1 MVPGIILVPGAFFLD
16 QHKQEMKRLTL
27 LALLFVPILVFS
39 QVLKPAEWNNSL
51 SKAEPSQGDEI
62 EILFEATI
70 DSEWYLY
77 SSDFDPDLGPM
88 VTEFSFEENETY
100 ELIGEIVPV
109 DPKAG
114 YDEIFEGEYT
124 YFKGTGLFKQKV
136 KILKDDFVIKG
147 SYSYQVCSDI
157 TGQCIPFDEEFSF
170 GAQKKKVTETNN
182 NGSSEINKGGFL
194 QQRDTKD
201 PYSLL
206 SFMLVAFLAGLA
218 ALLTPCVFPMIPMT
232 VTYFSKK
239 PGKVKNSL
247 FYGLSIIVIYAIV
260 GSIVAPFMGP
270 ETANDLA
277 TGWLPNIIFFTVF
290 VFFALSF
297 FGLFEITLPSGFVN
311 SVDRLGD
318 KGGLIGVFF
327 MALTL
332 VLVSFSCTGP
342 IVGSILVESAGG
354 LVLKPILGMLAF
366 SAAFAIPFT
375 LFALFPGWLSS
386 LPKSGG
392 WLNQVKV
399 VLGFIEL
406 AFAFKFLSVADQAYH
421 WGLLDR
427 EIYLAIWIV
436 IFALLGFYLLGKI
449 KLPGDSDSNRTTVAG
464 LVLSIVT
471 FSFVMYL
478 IPGLLGAPLKAL
490 SGYLPPLSTHDF
502 NLTEIIRE
510 NRGGAD
516 LAESETIC
524 EEPKYADFL
533 HLPHGL
539 EGYFDYEQAK
549 QCARELGKPIF
560 VDFTGH
566 GCVNCREMEQRV
578 WEEEPVLKRLREDY
592 VVLALYVDD
601 KTELPES
608 SWYVS
613 DYDGKTKK
621 TIGKQNADFQINAF
635 NNNAQPFYVLL
646 DANGNLLAEPIGY
659 ELNVNKF
666 VQFLDR
672 GLKNFKK

>member
-1 MVPGIILVPGAFFLD
+1 MY
-16 QHKQEMKRLTL
+16 
-27 LALLFVPILVFS
+27 
-39 QVLKPAEWNNSL
+39 
-51 SKAEPSQGDEI
+51 
-62 EILFEATI
+62 
-70 DSEWYLY
+70 SE
-77 SSDFDPDLGPM
+77 
-88 VTEFSFEENETY
+88 TH
-100 ELIGEIVPV
+100 
-109 DPKAG
+109 
-114 YDEIFEGEYT
+114 
-124 YFKGTGLFKQKV
+124 
-136 KILKDDFVIKG
+136 
-147 SYSYQVCSDI
+147 
-157 TGQCIPFDEEFSF
+157 
-170 GAQKKKVTETNN
+170 
-182 NGSSEINKGGFL
+182 
-194 QQRDTKD
+194 R
-201 PYSLL
+201 
-206 SFMLVAFLAGLA
+206 
-218 ALLTPCVFPMIPMT
+218 
-232 VTYFSKK
+232 
-239 PGKVKNSL
+239 
-247 FYGLSIIVIYAIV
+247 
-260 GSIVAPFMGP
+260 
-270 ETANDLA
+270 
-277 TGWLPNIIFFTVF
+277 
-290 VFFALSF
+290 
-297 FGLFEITLPSGFVN
+297 
-311 SVDRLGD
+311 
-318 KGGLIGVFF
+318 
-327 MALTL
+327 
-332 VLVSFSCTGP
+332 
-342 IVGSILVESAGG
+342 
-354 LVLKPILGMLAF
+354 
-366 SAAFAIPFT
+366 
-375 LFALFPGWLSS
+375 
-386 LPKSGG
+386 
-392 WLNQVKV
+392 
-399 VLGFIEL
+399 
-406 AFAFKFLSVADQAYH
+406 
-421 WGLLDR
+421 
-427 EIYLAIWIV
+427 
-436 IFALLGFYLLGKI
+436 FYLLGKI